1 MTTNQINCE
10 HGINI
15 FHGATFEIKIQIK
28 ANFFY
33 VSYHFHRIPKY
44 CAFITLMITTLLT
57 LMRLGEISFH
67 FHENNEMSLEYLPI
81 ANLRNIFIN
90 FIHRIMICIDI
101 FKRFQI
107 VIVDGIFNISNMF
120 NKI

>member
-1 MTTNQINCE
+1 M
-10 HGINI
+10 
-15 FHGATFEIKIQIK
+15 
-28 ANFFY
+28 
-33 VSYHFHRIPKY
+33 
-44 CAFITLMITTLLT
+44 TLLT

-67 FHENNEMSLEYLPI
+67 FHENNEISLEYLPI

-90 FIHRIMICIDI
+90 LIHPIMICIDI